1 MTVKNQWDMHN
12 IDNNERNEYG
22 TLEPVTQERFPNQA
36 VRLMTLN
43 SELPPCDPAT
53 LIFVSLTSR

>member
-22 TLEPVTQERFPNQA
+22 TYGTLVSFPHKNGFLIRPLTFDIDTQR
-36 VRLMTLN
+36 
-43 SELPPCDPAT
+43 
-53 LIFVSLTSR
+53 